1 MNFMKY
7 TLRHLQ
13 VFLAVA
19 KDESISRAAEAL
31 SMSQSA
37 TSAALQEFENRY
49 NMQLFDRSAKRL
61 QLNNYGRQLRSQA
74 QSLMDHAQAFDL
86 ELLHKPNLSQLN
98 VGASYTI
105 GNYVAMKYLAA
116 FLERH
121 PDSKVDIS
129 VGNTPQIISKV
140 LNFEVDIGLIE
151 AEVNHSDLD
160 IQPWQEDRMCLFC
173 LPDHPLAAKKKLSD
187 KDLLSCQWILR
198 EEKSGHRQ
206 TFDRAMQGL
215 LPDLNITLELGH
227 NDAIKNAVKAGLG
240 VGCLSELAVA
250 EEIEHGL
257 LVPLVSKRSMIRNF
271 YFVRHKQSPANQAVE
286 LWLSLCRDL
295 SL

>member
-1 MNFMKY
+1 MKY

-61 QLNNYGRQLRSQA
+61 QLNNYGRLLRSKA

-86 ELLHKPNLSQLN
+86 ELLHKPNLQQLN

-116 FLERH
+116 FLEHH

-151 AEVNHSDLD
+151 AEVNHSDLH
-160 IQPWQEDRMCLFC
+160 IQRWQEDRMCLFC
-173 LPDHPLAAKKKLSD
+173 LPEHPLAAKKKLSD
-187 KDLLSCQWILR
+187 RDLLSCQWILR

-250 EEIEHGL
+250 EEIEYGL

-286 LWLSLCRDL
+286 QWLALCRDL

>member
-1 MNFMKY
+1 MKY

-61 QLNNYGRQLRSQA
+61 QLNNYGRQLRSKA

>member
-1 MNFMKY
+1 MKY
-7 TLRHLQ
+7 TIRHLQ

-31 SMSQSA
+31 SLSQSA

-49 NMQLFDRSAKRL
+49 DMKLFDRSAKRL
-61 QLNNYGRQLRSQA
+61 QLNSFGREIRSKAERLMAHAQEFDRELLLKTELQQLR
-74 QSLMDHAQAFDL
+74 
-86 ELLHKPNLSQLN
+86 

-105 GNYVAMKYLAA
+105 GNYLAMKYLAA
-116 FLERH
+116 HLKKQ
-121 PDSKVDIS
+121 PDSKVDIA
-129 VGNTPQIISKV
+129 VGNTPQIVSKV

-173 LPDHPLAAKKKLSD
+173 LPDHPLAKKKTLSD
-187 KDLLSCQWILR
+187 KDLLSCNWILR
-198 EEKSGHRQ
+198 EAKSGHRQ

-257 LVPLVSKRSMIRNF
+257 LVPLASKRKMIRSF
-271 YFVRHKQSPANQAVE
+271 YFVRHKQSPPNQAVDQ
-286 LWLSLCRDL
+286 WLALCRDL
-295 SL
+295 TL

>member
-1 MNFMKY
+1 MKY

-19 KDESISRAAEAL
+19 KDESISRAAESL

-37 TSAALQEFENRY
+37 TSSALQEFENRY
-49 NMQLFDRSAKRL
+49 DMQLFDRSAKRL
-61 QLNNYGRQLRSQA
+61 QLNARGRELRAKA
-74 QSLMDHAQAFDL
+74 QNLLEHAKGFDR
-86 ELLHKPNLSQLN
+86 ELLQQSDLQQLN

-105 GNYVAMKYLAA
+105 ANYVAMKYLAA
-116 FLERH
+116 YLEQN

-129 VGNTPQIISKV
+129 VGNTPQIITKV

-160 IQPWQEDRMCLFC
+160 IQPWQQDRMCLFC
-173 LPDHPLAAKKKLSD
+173 LPNHPLAQKEKLTD
-187 KDLLSCQWILR
+187 KDLLSCNWILR

-257 LVPLVSKRSMIRNF
+257 LVPLVSKRKMTRHF
-271 YFVRHKQSPANQAVE
+271 YFVRHKQAPRNSAVDQ
-286 LWLSLCRDL
+286 WLSLCREL
-295 SL
+295 TL

>member
-1 MNFMKY
+1 MKY

-49 NMQLFDRSAKRL
+49 DTQLFDRSAKRL
-61 QLNNYGRQLRSQA
+61 QLNSLGRELRVKA
-74 QSLMDHAQAFDL
+74 ERLMAHAQQFDRDL
-86 ELLHKPNLSQLN
+86 KRQPDLQQLK

-105 GNYVAMKYLAA
+105 GNYLAMKYLAA
-116 FLERH
+116 YLEEH
-121 PDSKVDIS
+121 PQSKVDIS
-129 VGNTPQIISKV
+129 VGNTPQIVSKV
-140 LNFEVDIGLIE
+140 LNFEVDVGLIE

-173 LPDHPLAAKKKLSD
+173 LPEHPLAKKKSLSD
-187 KDLLSCQWILR
+187 KDLLGCNWILR
-198 EEKSGHRQ
+198 EAKSGHRQ

-215 LPDLNITLELGH
+215 LPDLKIRLELGH

-257 LVPLVSKRSMIRNF
+257 LVPLVSKRSMIRSF
-271 YFVRHKQSPANQAVE
+271 YFVRHKQSPQNQAVDQ
-286 LWLSLCRDL
+286 WLSLCQDL
-295 SL
+295 TL

>member
-1 MNFMKY
+1 MKY

-49 NMQLFDRSAKRL
+49 DMRLFDRSAKRL
-61 QLNNYGRQLRSQA
+61 QLNSYGRELRSKA
-74 QSLMDHAQAFDL
+74 EGLMAHAQAFDR
-86 ELLHKPNLSQLN
+86 ELLNKPDLQHLN

-105 GNYVAMKYLAA
+105 GNYLAMKYLAA
-116 FLERH
+116 YLEEQ
-121 PDSKVDIS
+121 PQSKVDIA
-129 VGNTPQIISKV
+129 VGNTPQIVSKV

-151 AEVNHSDLD
+151 AEVNHSALD

-173 LPDHPLAAKKKLSD
+173 LPDHPLAKKKTLSD
-187 KDLLSCQWILR
+187 KDLLGCQWILR
-198 EEKSGHRQ
+198 EAKSGHRQ

-215 LPDLNITLELGH
+215 LPDLKITLELGH

-257 LVPLVSKRSMIRNF
+257 LVPLHSKRSMIRNF
-271 YFVRHKQSPANQAVE
+271 YFVRHKQASHNQAVE
-286 LWLSLCRDL
+286 QWLSLCKDL
-295 SL
+295 TL

>member
-1 MNFMKY
+1 MKY

-19 KDESISRAAEAL
+19 KDESIRQAAESL

-37 TSAALQEFENRY
+37 TSSALQEFENRY
-49 NMQLFDRSAKRL
+49 DMQLFNRSAKRL
-61 QLNNYGRQLRSQA
+61 QLNARGRELRAKA
-74 QSLMDHAQAFDL
+74 QRLLEHAEGFDR
-86 ELLHKPNLSQLN
+86 ELLQQSDLQPLN

-105 GNYVAMKYLAA
+105 ANYVAMKYLAA
-116 FLERH
+116 YIEQN

-129 VGNTPQIISKV
+129 VGNTPQIITKV

-160 IQPWQEDRMCLFC
+160 IQPWQQDNMCLFC
-173 LPDHPLAAKKKLSD
+173 LPDHPLANREKLTD
-187 KDLLSCQWILR
+187 RDLLSCNWILR

-257 LVPLVSKRSMIRNF
+257 LVPLVSKRKMIRHF
-271 YFVRHKQSPANQAVE
+271 YFVRHKQATRNDAVDQWLALCRE
-286 LWLSLCRDL
+286 LSL
-295 SL
+295 

>member
-1 MNFMKY
+1 MKY

-49 NMQLFDRSAKRL
+49 DMQLFDRSAKRL
-61 QLNNYGRQLRSQA
+61 QLNHHGRELRPKAQALLTHAQSFDSELSHKPDLRQLT
-74 QSLMDHAQAFDL
+74 
-86 ELLHKPNLSQLN
+86 

-105 GNYVAMKYLAA
+105 ANYVAMKYLASY
-116 FLERH
+116 LEGY
-121 PDSKVDIS
+121 PDSTVDIS
-129 VGNTPQIISKV
+129 VGSTPQIVDKV

-151 AEVNHSDLD
+151 AEVNHNELD

-173 LPDHPLAAKKKLSD
+173 RPEHPLAHKAILSD
-187 KDLLSCQWILR
+187 KDLLSCNWVLR

-250 EEIEHGL
+250 EDIEHGL
-257 LVPLVSKRSMIRNF
+257 LVALNSKRSMIRNF
-271 YFVRHKQSPANQAVE
+271 YFVRHKQSPPNVSVE
-286 LWLSLCRDL
+286 QWLELCRAQTD
-295 SL
+295 